1 MFIWGDFSG
10 ARWHL
15 LEERLWIYSE
25 RNDRMLMPAGD
36 PVSPAQL
43 LQVSDG
49 LREAGKSGDFAL
61 VDNELVAAHPE
72 LTDHFSVEVDF
83 DNADYVYLTQKLVG
97 LKGRKLSKKKN
108 LLAQFLAAAG
118 GYQAL
123 RLDPRDADGCYAL
136 AEKWCQ
142 VKNCERL
149 GFTHETSALRKALT
163 HFSTLKLEG
172 IKILLENEMAAF
184 PILSPLNRDTADIH
198 FEKFNP
204 EIKGS
209 GQAINWETA
218 RILAP
223 RFKYLNR
230 EQDLGIGWAAP
241 GRTLLRIPNGLHDL
255 AASPWDIVG
264 IQSNPVCYP
273 IDARYPPGLEDFLFA
288 DQFFD
293 QTVGAGGLVGSVAVF
308 PNRQDSVFGI
318 WIRKKTEKKAAQ
330 FFPIGSRVDRHE
342 CSGLAHRFAFETRL
356 KRRRGSVQ
364 ADSLIPCRIN
374 ARRSA
379 LRAMRRTI
387 RKSPAGPGSKSSRPV
402 VSALAAAKSRTRSN
416 RQPGSRPTS
425 VSPSPKSCSGNST
438 RTGSTSRNFRKSVNR
453 ERGTRSATVRKYRS
467 QELAMA
473 WTRSWFR

>member
-1 MFIWGDFSG
+1 MEKIDIHRFSPVTLADQPLIESFLSRQEVFLSPFNFVHMFIWGDFSQ

-15 LEERLWIYSE
+15 QEERLWIYSD
-25 RNDRMLMPAGD
+25 RDDRMLMPAGD

-61 VDNELVAAHPE
+61 VNNELVAAHPE

-83 DNADYVYLTQKLVG
+83 DNADYIYLTQKLVG

-123 RLDPRDADGCYAL
+123 RLDPRDATGCFAL

-149 GFTHETSALRKALT
+149 GFTHETSALKKALT

-184 PILSPLNRDTADIH
+184 SVLSPLNRDTADIH

-218 RILAP
+218 KILAP

-230 EQDLGIGWAAP
+230 EQDLGIEGLRQAKRSYDPECVLA
-241 GRTLLRIPNGLHDL
+241 TSLLR
-255 AASPWDIVG
+255 
-264 IQSNPVCYP
+264 
-273 IDARYPPGLEDFLFA
+273 
-288 DQFFD
+288 
-293 QTVGAGGLVGSVAVF
+293 
-308 PNRQDSVFGI
+308 
-318 WIRKKTEKKAAQ
+318 
-330 FFPIGSRVDRHE
+330 
-342 CSGLAHRFAFETRL
+342 
-356 KRRRGSVQ
+356 
-364 ADSLIPCRIN
+364 
-374 ARRSA
+374 
-379 LRAMRRTI
+379 RRT
-387 RKSPAGPGSKSSRPV
+387 
-402 VSALAAAKSRTRSN
+402 
-416 RQPGSRPTS
+416 
-425 VSPSPKSCSGNST
+425 
-438 RTGSTSRNFRKSVNR
+438 
-453 ERGTRSATVRKYRS
+453 
-467 QELAMA
+467 
-473 WTRSWFR
+473 